1 MDYMS
6 NDFIKESTP
15 SIGKR
20 KKTNITHPQ
29 PLSKKQ
35 IVEYMDE
42 KREEGMQKSI
52 DSNNKG
58 FQLLQ
63 KFGYQS
69 GGLGKDNSGIS
80 EPIKIRKR
88 EASDRFSIFYMCL
101 HLLLVPVGQVLVK
114 ILFD

>member
-6 NDFIKESTP
+6 NDFIKESAP
-15 SIGKR
+15 SKGKR
-20 KKTNITHPQ
+20 KKSHESNTQ

-52 DSNNKG
+52 DSSNKG

-88 EASDRFSIFYMCL
+88 ETADRLSSHIHPRCVI
-101 HLLLVPVGQVLVK
+101 LVLGLGLAK
-114 ILFD
+114 IKFD